1 LLFLLVIRMKIYR
14 PKNMVIKKF
23 LVIISYLCVAQIN
36 AQVSSGCLTKH
47 QMFKMQSSALDD
59 IRFFLNNEG
68 WSFNGAQSKQ
78 SYNYFDYPIEYN
90 IVSWDKSS
98 YYDGGDIIL
107 YNSDNKPNIVIYQ
120 TNNMCFNEILA
131 SFSSAQR
138 KTSIDD
144 DKLVTIIK
152 ENSISI
158 EFREY
163 KNDYSNK
170 KYSIIIY
177 NSAALVKEI
186 SVLKEK
192 EEALKREEIE
202 KKRKFDEFVSEGDLL
217 YSSNNFSAARM
228 KYVLARDIEENNV
241 VLNKIDLCDKAIC
254 ESIVLRGDSLFNNGS
269 YELSLNQYLDAK
281 NCDKSTAELNDKI
294 KITRQK
300 ILDSKINSIKLLA
313 DSYFESKNY
322 DLAIEKYNEIIQ
334 LDKSNSNASERINQ
348 INSLKRIL
356 EKRSNIL
363 FSYKTTNNIDFIRFK
378 SLLLEEANSNI
389 RNYEE
394 GYVKLNY
401 SISFDTSGYNT
412 STVNDLSSSISD
424 YSSKFSSIISKSNLS
439 PSSEGGYFLA
449 SQEEIGFNLKWQSS
463 REVVK
468 STSKGIFSKDENL
481 DLSTMES
488 FINNQSMKYG
498 RFTFDVKRSD
508 LNGKTFSNI
517 NLVKYKTTGPEAAFL
532 SMLMPGM
539 GTLKVTYGKKG
550 WGRFTSFI
558 LSTGLAIGSK
568 YYADLQYKNY
578 LTSTNQ
584 LDIDRYYN
592 SANQS
597 YKTSLIAGGIAAT
610 IYIYD
615 ILWVISKGSKNLRE
629 SKQLR
634 KQLRQGPMQI
644 QNQNISWQ

>member
-1 LLFLLVIRMKIYR
+1 
-14 PKNMVIKKF
+14 MVIKRF
-23 LVIISYLCVAQIN
+23 LVILSYLCVAQIN

-47 QMFKMQSSALDD
+47 QMFKMQSSELED
-59 IRFFLNNEG
+59 ISFFLNNEG

-78 SYNYFDYPIEYN
+78 PYNYFDYPIEYN
-90 IVSWDKSS
+90 IVTWDKSS
-98 YYDGGDIIL
+98 YYDGGDIII
-107 YNSDNKPNIVIYQ
+107 YNSVNKPNIVIYQ
-120 TNNMCFNEILA
+120 TNNTCFNEILH
-131 SFSSAQR
+131 SCSSTQR
-138 KTSIDD
+138 KTSVDD

-152 ENSISI
+152 ENSISV

-163 KNDYSNK
+163 KNDYSDK
-170 KYSIIIY
+170 KYSILIY
-177 NSAALVKEI
+177 NSSALVKEI

-192 EEALKREEIE
+192 EEALKREETE
-202 KKRKFDEFVSEGDLL
+202 KKRRFEEFVSEGDLL
-217 YSSNNFSAARM
+217 YSSNNFNAARL
-228 KYVLARDIEENNV
+228 KYFLARDIIESDLV
-241 VLNKIDLCDKAIC
+241 AFKIDLCDKAIC
-254 ESIVLRGDSLFNNGS
+254 ESIVLRGDSLFKNGS
-269 YELSLNQYLDAK
+269 YELSLNQYLEAK

-294 KITRQK
+294 KITRKK

-322 DLAIEKYNEIIQ
+322 DLALEKYNEIIQ

-389 RNYEE
+389 RNYVE
-394 GYVKLNY
+394 GYVNLNY

-463 REVVK
+463 RKVVK
-468 STSKGIFSKDENL
+468 SESKGIFSKDENL

-498 RFTFDVKRSD
+498 RFVFDVKRSD

-517 NLVKYKTTGPEAAFL
+517 NLVKYKTTGPESAFF

-558 LSTGLAIGSK
+558 LSTALAIGSK

-578 LTSTNQ
+578 LTSTSQ

-592 SANQS
+592 IANQS

-634 KQLRQGPMQI
+634 KQLRQGPIQI
-644 QNQNISWQ
+644 QNQSISWL

>member
-1 LLFLLVIRMKIYR
+1 
-14 PKNMVIKKF
+14 MVIKKF

>member
-1 LLFLLVIRMKIYR
+1 MLFLLVIRMKIYR

-98 YYDGGDIIL
+98 YYDGGDIIV

-269 YELSLNQYLDAK
+269 YELSLNQYLEAK

-300 ILDSKINSIKLLA
+300 ILDSKVNSIKLLA

-363 FSYKTTNNIDFIRFK
+363 FSYKTTNNIDLIRFK

-463 REVVK
+463 RKVVK

>member
-1 LLFLLVIRMKIYR
+1 
-14 PKNMVIKKF
+14 MVIKKF

-98 YYDGGDIIL
+98 YYDGGDIIV

-269 YELSLNQYLDAK
+269 YELSLNQYLEAK

-300 ILDSKINSIKLLA
+300 ILDSKVNSIKLLA

-363 FSYKTTNNIDFIRFK
+363 FSYKTTNNIDLIRFK

-463 REVVK
+463 RKVVK

>member
-1 LLFLLVIRMKIYR
+1 
-14 PKNMVIKKF
+14 MVIKKF

-202 KKRKFDEFVSEGDLL
+202 KKRKRRIS
-217 YSSNNFSAARM
+217 
-228 KYVLARDIEENNV
+228 
-241 VLNKIDLCDKAIC
+241 
-254 ESIVLRGDSLFNNGS
+254 LR
-269 YELSLNQYLDAK
+269 
-281 NCDKSTAELNDKI
+281 
-294 KITRQK
+294 
-300 ILDSKINSIKLLA
+300 
-313 DSYFESKNY
+313 
-322 DLAIEKYNEIIQ
+322 
-334 LDKSNSNASERINQ
+334 
-348 INSLKRIL
+348 
-356 EKRSNIL
+356 
-363 FSYKTTNNIDFIRFK
+363 
-378 SLLLEEANSNI
+378 
-389 RNYEE
+389 
-394 GYVKLNY
+394 
-401 SISFDTSGYNT
+401 SG
-412 STVNDLSSSISD
+412 
-424 YSSKFSSIISKSNLS
+424 K
-439 PSSEGGYFLA
+439 
-449 SQEEIGFNLKWQSS
+449 
-463 REVVK
+463 EVIPV
-468 STSKGIFSKDENL
+468 
-481 DLSTMES
+481 MES
-488 FINNQSMKYG
+488 TPPYPSLPQ
-498 RFTFDVKRSD
+498 
-508 LNGKTFSNI
+508 
-517 NLVKYKTTGPEAAFL
+517 A
-532 SMLMPGM
+532 
-539 GTLKVTYGKKG
+539 
-550 WGRFTSFI
+550 
-558 LSTGLAIGSK
+558 ST
-568 YYADLQYKNY
+568 Q
-578 LTSTNQ
+578 
-584 LDIDRYYN
+584 
-592 SANQS
+592 
-597 YKTSLIAGGIAAT
+597 
-610 IYIYD
+610 
-615 ILWVISKGSKNLRE
+615 
-629 SKQLR
+629 
-634 KQLRQGPMQI
+634 
-644 QNQNISWQ
+644 